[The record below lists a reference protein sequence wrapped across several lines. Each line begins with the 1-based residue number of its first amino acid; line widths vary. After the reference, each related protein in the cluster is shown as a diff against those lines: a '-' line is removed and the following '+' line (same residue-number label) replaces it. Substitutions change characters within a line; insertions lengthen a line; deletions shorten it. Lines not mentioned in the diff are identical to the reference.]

1 MSLIRVGTASWTDPT
16 LIQSKAFYPRGCSS
30 AEERLRFYASR
41 FPMVEVDSSYYAMPS
56 ERNAQLWAERTPDDF
71 TFNLK
76 AFRLFTGHQTPA
88 KALPPDIAAEL
99 APLFETKRNVY
110 YKDLPDSLRD
120 EMWARFERAVRPL
133 RDAGKLTALHF
144 QFAPWVTP
152 SPDWKRHLEECVG
165 RLPDYLLA
173 YEFRNRT
180 WYDGRHDDVTLAMER
195 DLGVAHVVVDE
206 PQVGAKS
213 IPQVWGV
220 ASPQLAI
227 VRMHGRNHE
236 TWDIKGAT
244 VASDRFDY
252 DYSDDE
258 LREVATPIRELAQRV
273 AELHV
278 VFNNNNGDQGQRNGR
293 SLMAILGAE
302 AFGAESRE
310 A

>member
-1 MSLIRVGTASWTDPT
+1 
-16 LIQSKAFYPRGCSS
+16 
-30 AEERLRFYASR
+30 
-41 FPMVEVDSSYYAMPS
+41 
-56 ERNAQLWAERTPDDF
+56 
-71 TFNLK
+71 
-76 AFRLFTGHQTPA
+76 
-88 KALPPDIAAEL
+88 
-99 APLFETKRNVY
+99 
-110 YKDLPDSLRD
+110 
-120 EMWARFERAVRPL
+120 VRPL

-180 WYDGRHDDVTLAMER
+180 WYDGRHDHVTLDMER

-213 IPQVWGV
+213 IPQVWDV
-220 ASPQLAI
+220 ASPRLAI

-244 VASDRFDY
+244 VASDRFNY

-258 LREVATPIRELAQRV
+258 LKGIAAPIRDLAQRV
-273 AELHV
+273 AEVHV
-278 VFNNNNGDQGQRNGR
+278 VFNNNQGDQGQRNGR
-293 SLMAILGAE
+293 SLMAILGNE
-302 AFGAESRE
+302 AFGADARD
-310 A
+310 